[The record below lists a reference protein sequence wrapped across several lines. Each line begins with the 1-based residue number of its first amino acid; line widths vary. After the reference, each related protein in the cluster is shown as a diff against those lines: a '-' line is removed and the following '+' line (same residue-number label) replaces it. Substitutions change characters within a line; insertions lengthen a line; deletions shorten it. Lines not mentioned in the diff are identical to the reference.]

1 MNLNLSPGNFAAPR
15 FRPGPRTLRART
27 LAALALAAALMA
39 TATGCGGQKR
49 VGRPRVPVSVAAV
62 QKRTVPY
69 TLTATGTV
77 EAIRTAQVGSQ
88 VGGVVTRVAFREGQE
103 VEQGQLLF
111 QLDPRP
117 FRAALDQA
125 RAALQR
131 DHAQAEIARAN
142 ADRAR
147 ALFDQQVISQ
157 ADWDAARTTLDTA
170 RGTVMADS
178 AAVQNARLNLEY
190 ASIRAPIP
198 GQTGRLMVHE
208 GDLVKAATS
217 DPLVTINQLR
227 PVRVSF
233 TVPDKEVSLVQR
245 YRDRQPTVTV
255 RLSPSDA
262 AGIDGSLAFVDN
274 AVDVSS
280 GTLLLKGEFAN
291 RDGRLIPGQ
300 FVDVRL
306 VLYEEPNALVV
317 PDAAVTSGQQGTFVY
332 LMNPDS
338 TVVPRPVTIERTMD
352 GMVVVKD
359 GLQPG
364 QIVVTDGQLRLSPG
378 ARVMVRRESNPKS

>member
-1 MNLNLSPGNFAAPR
+1 MSFDPQAWVFAAPR
-15 FRPGPRTLRART
+15 SGAGSKVLRSRA
-27 LAALALAAALMA
+27 LIALALAAALA
-39 TATGCGGQKR
+39 ASVTGCGGQKR
-49 VGRPRVPVSVAAV
+49 VGRSRVPVAVATV
-62 QKRTVPY
+62 KKRAVPY
-69 TLTATGTV
+69 ALAATGTV

-88 VGGVVTRVAFREGQE
+88 VGGVITKVSFREGQE
-103 VEQGQLLF
+103 VDEGDLLF

-131 DHAQAEIARAN
+131 DRAQAEIAQAN

-147 ALFDQQVISQ
+147 ATFDQKLISQ
-157 ADWDAARTTLDTA
+157 ADWDAARTASETA
-170 RGTVMADS
+170 SANVLADS

-190 ASIRAPIP
+190 ASIRAPIS

-217 DPLVTINQLR
+217 DPLVTINEIH
-227 PVRVSF
+227 PVRVAF
-233 TVPDKEVSLVQR
+233 TVPDKQVAMVQR
-245 YRDRQPTVTV
+245 YRDRHPVVTV
-255 RLSPSDA
+255 RLSPSDSV
-262 AGIDGSLAFVDN
+262 GIDGALAFVDN

-306 VLYEEPNALVV
+306 VLYVEANALVV
-317 PDAAVTSGQQGTFVY
+317 PDAAVTNGQQGTFVY
-332 LMNPDS
+332 VMNPDS
-338 TVVPRPVTIERTMD
+338 TVAPRPVSVERTMD
-352 GMVVVKD
+352 DMVVVKD

-364 QIVVTDGQLRLSPG
+364 DIVVTDGQLRLSPG
-378 ARVMVRRESNPKS
+378 AKVMVRRESSPKS